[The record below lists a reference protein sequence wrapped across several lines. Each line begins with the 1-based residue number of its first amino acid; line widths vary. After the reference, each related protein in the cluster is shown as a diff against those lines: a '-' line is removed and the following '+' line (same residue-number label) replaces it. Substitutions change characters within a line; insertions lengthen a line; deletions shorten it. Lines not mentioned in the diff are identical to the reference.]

1 MELLVIEEKLR
12 REREI
17 LKERPF
23 LQLEIEEYV
32 EIKKN
37 EPEVEPKIEYKKKT
51 EIEFLCLAT
60 KKEYP

>member
-1 MELLVIEEKLR
+1 MDNKILELLVIEEKLR

-37 EPEVEPKIEYKKKT
+37 EPEVEPKRVIVIE
-51 EIEFLCLAT
+51 L
-60 KKEYP
+60 